1 MPTASNRRP
10 AFRPPARTLAR
21 RRHGSVSAA
30 SAALLLSIAGPAL
43 WPVAAHA
50 TNGYFSHGYG
60 AKGLGQA
67 GVGIAWGQ
75 DALAAATNPANTAL
89 VGNRV
94 DAGASVFLPRRSASI
109 VGNAFGPDESYGGN
123 ARKTFLIPEFGI
135 TRQLSDQWGV
145 GIAAYGN
152 GGMNT
157 DYERNPYGR
166 FGAQGRA
173 GVNLEQLFITPSVAW
188 KPNPQNSFG
197 VGLNVAYQR
206 FSAKGVGIFSGFSS
220 APQQVSD
227 QGTDSSLGAGLRL
240 GWTGTVAPGVTLGA
254 TWASKIRG
262 RFDDYRGLFADGG
275 RCDVPENYGIGIAW
289 RPNDAWTLGADLQR
303 IRYSQVAAVGNPLAP
318 LLRGVPLGAAGGPGF
333 GWRDVNVVKL
343 AVAYQVSPKL
353 TLRGGISHATQPV
366 PSSETF
372 LNVLAPGVVQ
382 DHLSLGA
389 TWKTAS
395 GLELTGYAAHAFG
408 KTVRG
413 NGSIPPG
420 NPPAGFG
427 GGNADVRLKETLFGV
442 AVGWTF

>member
-1 MPTASNRRP
+1 MPTASNPRP
-10 AFRPPARTLAR
+10 
-21 RRHGSVSAA
+21 SAPRSLHRA
-30 SAALLLSIAGPAL
+30 ASSAALLLSIAGPAL
-43 WPVAAHA
+43 LGSTAAHA

-109 VGNAFGPDESYGGN
+109 VGNAFGPDDTYDGN
-123 ARKTFLIPEFGI
+123 GRKTFFVPEFGI

-188 KPNPQNSFG
+188 KPNPQHSFG
-197 VGLNVAYQR
+197 LGLNVAYQR

-262 RFDDYRGLFADGG
+262 KFDDYRGLFANGG
-275 RCDVPENYGIGIAW
+275 RFDVPENYGIGIAW
-289 RPNDAWTLGADLQR
+289 RPSDAWTLGADVQR

-343 AVAYQVSPKL
+343 AVAYQASPTL

-395 GLELTGYAAHAFG
+395 GLEVTGYAAQAFG